1 MYGIVCFG
9 LTIEREE
16 VYTPFINQNNCS
28 KKRRAITLSPREID
42 TDEAHEHE
50 AHRFPGLKKVGV

>member
-1 MYGIVCFG
+1 MSGIVCFG
-9 LTIEREE
+9 LTIEEEE
-16 VYTPFINQNNCS
+16 VYTPFINQNKCS

-50 AHRFPGLKKVGV
+50 AHRFPRL